1 MILNY
6 DVLVIGGGHAG
17 CEAACAAANMG
28 ARTCLVTMDMNKIA
42 QMSCNPAVG
51 GIAKGQIVREI
62 DALGGMMGLVTDA
75 TAIQFRMLN
84 RSKGPAVWSPRAQC
98 DRGKFIWQWR
108 QMLDA
113 TPLLDIWQDQAD
125 ELLVEPVADGLAIGS
140 PSSTIGSPSSTIG
153 SPSSTIGSPS
163 STTAAIG
170 TPSSTA
176 AVIGS
181 PSAAAKKRVVGVRTL
196 WGCELRA
203 KAVVVTCGTFL
214 NGLMHIGRRMVPGGR
229 IAEPA
234 VPRFTESITRH
245 GIRSARMKTGT
256 PVRIDKRSVH
266 FEDMERQDGE
276 NGYYQFSYMGNNR
289 PLGQLPCWVCYTNE
303 EVHDMLCSGL
313 ADSPLY
319 NGQIQSIGPRY
330 CPSIETKLVTF
341 PDRPQHLLFLEP
353 EGEDTNEMYLN
364 GFSSSLP
371 MEVQIAALRKIPALR
386 DVKVYRPGYAIEYD
400 FFDPT
405 QLRHSLESK
414 VVSGL
419 FMAGQVNGTTG
430 YEEAAGQGTI
440 AGINAALMAGSAG
453 GDSIST
459 AVGISSDSIANKSVS
474 ISGDSN
480 ANKSVGISGD
490 SNASSTFELKRDEAY
505 IGVLIDDLV
514 TKGVDEPYR
523 MFTSRAEYRILLRQD
538 DADARLT
545 EKAYHLGIAK
555 RDRYDWWLQKQEGIE
570 GIEDFCEHYAIK
582 PKLVNGA
589 LEHFG
594 STPLVYGCKL
604 ADLVAR
610 PELNFERLQEIVPE
624 LKERIAQLP
633 NRREET
639 AEAAEIRIKYKGYIE
654 RERMVAEKMH
664 RLENIKIKG
673 RFDYPNVT
681 AISTEARQKLQKIQ
695 PETLAQASRIP
706 GVSPSD
712 INAMLVLMGR

>member
-1 MILNY
+1 MILKY
-6 DVLVIGGGHAG
+6 DVIVIGGGHAG
-17 CEAACAAANMG
+17 CEAATASANMG
-28 ARTCLVTMDMNKIA
+28 AKTLLVTMDMNKIA

-62 DALGGMMGLVTDA
+62 DALGGQMGLVTDA

-98 DRGKFIWQWR
+98 DRGKFIWKWR
-108 QMLDA
+108 SVLDA
-113 TPLLDIWQDQAD
+113 TPNLDVWQDQAD
-125 ELLVEPVADGLAIGS
+125 ELLVGS
-140 PSSTIGSPSSTIG
+140 VSINSQQ
-153 SPSSTIGSPS
+153 
-163 STTAAIG
+163 A
-170 TPSSTA
+170 
-176 AVIGS
+176 
-181 PSAAAKKRVVGVRTL
+181 KRVVGVKTI
-196 WGCELRA
+196 WGAELRA
-203 KAVVVTCGTFL
+203 KAVIITAGTFL

-234 VPRFTESITRH
+234 VPHFTESITQH

-276 NGYYQFSYMGNNR
+276 NGYYKFSYMGEQR
-289 PLGQLPCWVCYTNE
+289 PLQQLPCWVCYTNE
-303 EVHDMLCSGL
+303 QVHETLRSGL

-330 CPSIETKLVTF
+330 CPSIETKLMTF

-371 MEVQIAALRKIPALR
+371 MDVQIEALKKIPALR
-386 DVKVYRPGYAIEYD
+386 DIKVYRPGYAIEYD

-405 QLRHSLESK
+405 QLKHSLESK
-414 VVSGL
+414 IIEGL

-430 YEEAAGQGTI
+430 YEEAGGQGTL
-440 AGINAALMAGSAG
+440 AGINAALMAGSVSRG
-453 GDSIST
+453 NDT
-459 AVGISSDSIANKSVS
+459 ANE
-474 ISGDSN
+474 
-480 ANKSVGISGD
+480 
-490 SNASSTFELKRDEAY
+490 TFELKRDEAY
-505 IGVLIDDLV
+505 IGVLVDDLV

-545 EKAYHLGIAK
+545 EKAYELGIAK
-555 RDRYDWWLQKQEGIE
+555 RDRYDWWMEKKQHIE
-570 GIEDFCEHYAIK
+570 EIENFCKTYPIK

-589 LEHFG
+589 LESIG

-604 ADLVAR
+604 EDLVAR
-610 PELNFERLQEIVPE
+610 PELNFETLYSIVPE
-624 LKERIAQLP
+624 LHERVENLP
-633 NRREET
+633 NRKEEI
-639 AEAAEIRIKYKGYIE
+639 AEAAEIHIKYKGYIE
-654 RERMVAEKMH
+654 RERQVAEKMH

-673 RFDYPNVT
+673 KFDYSNLN
-681 AISTEARQKLQKIQ
+681 AISTEARQKLEKIQ
-695 PETLAQASRIP
+695 PVTLAQASRIP

-712 INAMLVLMGR
+712 INAMLVLLGR